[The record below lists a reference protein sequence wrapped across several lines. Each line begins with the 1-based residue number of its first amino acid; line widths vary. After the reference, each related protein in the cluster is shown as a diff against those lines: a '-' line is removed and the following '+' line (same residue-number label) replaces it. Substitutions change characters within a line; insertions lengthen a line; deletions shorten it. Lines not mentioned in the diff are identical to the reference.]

1 MGVNLNESSS
11 AIVNLCLANLIFSTV
26 SLLCVLNILLYLVVL
41 YVSDRLDL
49 ISLISKYRILSK
61 LFDFYRKTRISYL
74 VFEFIFLL
82 AAIGFTINLNY
93 SVLSVS

>member
-49 ISLISKYRILSK
+49 ISLISKYRFLSK
-61 LFDFYRKTRISYL
+61 LFGFYRKTRISYL